1 MLPNCLF
8 LRDFFLYIVKVFYMN
23 ENSSLKHSM
32 EILQLALVFIS
43 QTKVI
48 NNGLNLGK
56 NLSLLNT

>member
-1 MLPNCLF
+1 
-8 LRDFFLYIVKVFYMN
+8 MN